1 MGIINKIKS
10 KIKSNALFSK
20 MFSFESGIDI
30 TNDDEVLYRKNKVIK
45 NIIFVSNLIYTLI
58 FTLISFTDS
67 SNWILTIIL
76 FPVTFIVNKFLSD
89 LIKKGPKDKMS
100 QSIAMYLAC
109 AYMFLSAVT
118 IYVKLKFGSADY
130 LKEVGY
136 ILIYYSMA
144 ICAYYQD
151 KKLLK
156 NIFWMVLALLTVLHF
171 TLTYPIISSEIA
183 TDISKIGDIFTMD
196 AIKDILIRTII
207 FILYWLVLYVNVL
220 MVNFMQE
227 ERKKELIKRRKVQ
240 EDFTNVVTKIFDVT
254 LDNRNFDADEENLTI
269 VLSNMVNKL
278 AQLSSLKP
286 DECKRIYDYSRIH
299 IDKSV
304 HFAEQNFENEDEK
317 FEALRSET
325 ELGSKLISRL
335 QLKRECEDIIRKT
348 FEKAVDEAFVR
359 RIKATI
365 KDDVD
370 AQIILIC
377 DIYVTMRAIK
387 SYKKAYSHSKT
398 MEYFND
404 YYKVYFDYEIL
415 ERFVKF
421 ASDFEEI
428 YDNI

>member
-1 MGIINKIKS
+1 M
-10 KIKSNALFSK
+10 
-20 MFSFESGIDI
+20 
-30 TNDDEVLYRKNKVIK
+30 
-45 NIIFVSNLIYTLI
+45 
-58 FTLISFTDS
+58 
-67 SNWILTIIL
+67 
-76 FPVTFIVNKFLSD
+76 
-89 LIKKGPKDKMS
+89 
-100 QSIAMYLAC
+100 
-109 AYMFLSAVT
+109 
-118 IYVKLKFGSADY
+118 
-130 LKEVGY
+130 
-136 ILIYYSMA
+136 
-144 ICAYYQD
+144 
-151 KKLLK
+151 
-156 NIFWMVLALLTVLHF
+156 
-171 TLTYPIISSEIA
+171 
-183 TDISKIGDIFTMD
+183 
-196 AIKDILIRTII
+196 
-207 FILYWLVLYVNVL
+207 LVLYVNVS

-227 ERKKELIKRRKVQ
+227 ERKKELVKRREVQ

-304 HFAEQNFENEDEK
+304 HFDEQNFENEDEK

-325 ELGSKLISRL
+325 ELGSRLISRL

-421 ASDFEEI
+421 ASDFDEI